1 MTNQTSLTFGAPAI
15 RDSET
20 SVAAADRILPHLP
33 RLERI
38 VLDAILSAG
47 PAGMTDAEVE
57 AATGLAGN
65 TVRPRRVYL
74 QAHHYVY
81 RTKHE
86 RPTPS
91 GRCARVYVANIHMTT
106 EGAV

>member
-1 MTNQTSLTFGAPAI
+1 MSNQTSLTFGAPAI
-15 RDSET
+15 RDSDT
-20 SVAAADRILPHLP
+20 SVAAAASIVPHLP

-57 AATGLAGN
+57 AATGLSGN
-65 TVRPRRVYL
+65 TVRPRRRYL
-74 QAHHYVY
+74 QQHHYVY
-81 RTKHE
+81 RTQHE

-91 GRCARVYVANIHMTT
+91 GRFARVYVANIHQAT